1 MRHRLHFSLY
11 LLLILLLCTASHVS
25 AQPAPPPAK
34 LPKEVRQ
41 YLDRVLLLIEKQAL
55 VTKKIDWPR
64 LRREVAQ
71 RAQGLATVAECQ
83 PVLEYI
89 RHTLHEAGDKHS
101 YFIYPAQA
109 AKLTSVSYAG
119 QPAAS
124 RYLENGVGYLKIP
137 EFTPMEPGVEHAF
150 AQGIRRQMDS
160 LAAQHQLTGWVID
173 LRHNIGGNM
182 YPMLEG
188 VQPLLGEGT
197 YGYFIFRDGE
207 RALHS
212 QSTKEPVP
220 QAAAAVSTSLRV
232 AVLLDS
238 LTASSGE
245 MVAIAFKGRP
255 NTQFFG
261 QPSAGYTTS
270 NRRFELANGAYL
282 MLATGYMA
290 DRNRQAYLNG
300 ITPDVVVEY
309 TPAQSPDKTLDA
321 ARHWVQ
327 QALPAKGKQ

>member
-1 MRHRLHFSLY
+1 MRHRLYFPLY
-11 LLLILLLCTASHVS
+11 LLLTLFLCTASRVR
-25 AQPAPPPAK
+25 AQPAPPTAK
-34 LPKEVRQ
+34 PSKEVRQ
-41 YLDRVLLLIEKQAL
+41 YLDRVLLLIEKRAL
-55 VTKKIDWPR
+55 VTEKIDWPR

-71 RAQGLATVAECQ
+71 HAQGLATVADCQ
-83 PVLEYI
+83 PVLEHI
-89 RHTLHEAGDKHS
+89 RHTLQEAGDKHS

-109 AKLTSVSYAG
+109 TKLTAASYAG
-119 QPAAS
+119 QPAES
-124 RYLENGVGYLKIP
+124 RYLENGIGYLKIP
-137 EFTPMEPGVEHAF
+137 EFTSMEPGVGRAF
-150 AQGIRRQMDS
+150 AQGIRRQLDS
-160 LAAQHQLTGWVID
+160 LATQHQLTGWVID

-197 YGYFIFRDGE
+197 YGYFIYREGE

-212 QSTKEPVP
+212 QGAKEPVP
-220 QAAAAVSTSLRV
+220 QSAATASTSLRV

-290 DRNRQAYLNG
+290 DRNRHAYLSG
-300 ITPDVVVEY
+300 ITPDVVMEY
-309 TPAQSPDKTLDA
+309 APAQSPDKTLDA

>member
-1 MRHRLHFSLY
+1 MRHRLHFPLY
-11 LLLILLLCTASHVS
+11 LLLTLFLCTASHVR
-25 AQPAPPPAK
+25 AQPAPPTAK
-34 LPKEVRQ
+34 PSKQVRQ
-41 YLDRVLLLIEKQAL
+41 YLDRVLLLIEKRAL
-55 VTKKIDWPR
+55 VTDKIDWPR

-71 RAQGLATVAECQ
+71 QTQGLATVAECQ
-83 PVLEYI
+83 PVLEHI
-89 RHTLHEAGDKHS
+89 RHTLREVGDKHS

-109 AKLTSVSYAG
+109 AQLTSATYAG
-119 QPAAS
+119 PPAES
-124 RYLENGVGYLKIP
+124 RYLENGIGYLKIP
-137 EFTPMEPGVEHAF
+137 EFTPMEPGVGHAF
-150 AQGIRRQMDS
+150 AQGIRRQLDS
-160 LAAQHQLTGWVID
+160 LATQHQLTGWVLD
-173 LRHNIGGNM
+173 LRHNTGGNM
-182 YPMLEG
+182 YPMLAG

-197 YGYFIFRDGE
+197 YGYFIYREGE

-212 QSTKEPVP
+212 QG
-220 QAAAAVSTSLRV
+220 AI
-232 AVLLDS
+232 LLDS

-270 NRRFELANGAYL
+270 NRRFELAGGAYL

-290 DRNRQAYLNG
+290 DRNRHAYLSG

-309 TPAQSPDKTLDA
+309 APAQAPDKTLDA
-321 ARHWVQ
+321 ARRWVQ